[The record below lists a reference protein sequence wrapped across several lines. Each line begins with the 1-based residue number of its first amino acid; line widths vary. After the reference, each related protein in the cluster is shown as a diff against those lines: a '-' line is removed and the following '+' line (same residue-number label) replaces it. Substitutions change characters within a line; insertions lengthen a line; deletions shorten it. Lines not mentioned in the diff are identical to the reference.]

1 MVVRPKGCQIRETGG
16 LNRGQP
22 ETRMAYCPLQVFVV
36 PPSVSEEQVNCLA
49 QIYTG
54 QLGGLPWSIL
64 GTTYEV
70 AGLVRADVNI
80 NAAGRES
87 SFSVPGVG
95 EAKGD
100 YLKNAVTGKRH
111 EADINLAEGFIW
123 KKGECGVGSF
133 KISAEGI
140 NLDYKDT
147 NWILYDFD
155 WNSDV

>member
-1 MVVRPKGCQIRETGG
+1 MGQGLAKGASMTRSTGYLVRRIHRGPESDQPIRMV
-16 LNRGQP
+16 
-22 ETRMAYCPLQVFVV
+22 
-36 PPSVSEEQVNCLA
+36 
-49 QIYTG
+49 
-54 QLGGLPWSIL
+54 
-64 GTTYEV
+64 TYEV

-133 KISAEGI
+133 KVSAEGVK
-140 NLDYKDT
+140 LDYKDT

-155 WNSDV
+155 WNNDE